1 MGIASAGLREYQVT
15 DFPMKTRHVRLVRRA
30 AAALVVAIAGASLA
44 AQGSRDEHPGQYT
57 QADIVAG
64 SRLYAENCSSCH
76 GATGASITGVDLRRG
91 RFKTASSDEDLKRV
105 ITKGVPNTAMPAVAL
120 SDSEVTAVLAYV
132 RAGLDLKG
140 RALMIGNSSRGKSV
154 FEGKGQCATCHRVKD
169 VGAVGLAPDL
179 TEVGTQRTPQSLH
192 QSLVDPSSVMMPIN
206 RPVRIV
212 TRAGQTI
219 RGRRLNEDTYSV
231 QIMNEQGRLQSVLKS
246 RYPRLR
252 NHHRVADAVVQQDAD
267 GRRDRRP
274 GRVSADPARL
284 M

>member
-1 MGIASAGLREYQVT
+1 
-15 DFPMKTRHVRLVRRA
+15 MKTRYASFVLGSLAAFVVA
-30 AAALVVAIAGASLA
+30 AAGVSLA

-76 GATGASITGVDLRRG
+76 GATGGSVTGIDLRRG

-120 SDSEVTAVLAYV
+120 SDAELTAVLAYV

-140 RALMIGNSSRGKSV
+140 RALMIGNASRGRAV
-154 FEGKGQCATCHRVKD
+154 FESKGQCATCHRVKD
-169 VGAVGLAPDL
+169 TGAVGLAPDL
-179 TEVGTQRTPQSLH
+179 TEVGTQRTAQSLH

-219 RGRRLNEDTYSV
+219 NGRRLNEDTYSV
-231 QIMNEQGRLQSVLKS
+231 QLINDQGRLQSVLKS
-246 RYPRLR
+246 DIRDYQIITVSPMPSFGKTLTSAEIADLVAYLQTLR
-252 NHHRVADAVVQQDAD
+252 
-267 GRRDRRP
+267 G
-274 GRVSADPARL
+274 
-284 M
+284 

>member
-1 MGIASAGLREYQVT
+1 
-15 DFPMKTRHVRLVRRA
+15 MKTRHVRLVRRA

-140 RALMIGNSSRGKSV
+140 RALMIGNPRAENRCSRARAS
-154 FEGKGQCATCHRVKD
+154 
-169 VGAVGLAPDL
+169 APPV
-179 TEVGTQRTPQSLH
+179 TASRTSGRWAW
-192 QSLVDPSSVMMPIN
+192 
-206 RPVRIV
+206 RP
-212 TRAGQTI
+212 T
-219 RGRRLNEDTYSV
+219 
-231 QIMNEQGRLQSVLKS
+231 
-246 RYPRLR
+246 
-252 NHHRVADAVVQQDAD
+252 
-267 GRRDRRP
+267 
-274 GRVSADPARL
+274 
-284 M
+284 

>member
-1 MGIASAGLREYQVT
+1 
-15 DFPMKTRHVRLVRRA
+15 MKTSHIRWARRA

-76 GATGASITGVDLRRG
+76 GATGSSITGVDLRRG

-120 SDSEVTAVLAYV
+120 SDSELTSVLAYV

-140 RALMIGNSSRGKSV
+140 RALMIGNPARGKSV

-169 VGAVGLAPDL
+169 AGAVGLAPDL

-246 RYPRLR
+246 DIRDYEIITVSPMPSFSKTLTGEEIADLVAYLQTLR
-252 NHHRVADAVVQQDAD
+252 
-267 GRRDRRP
+267 G
-274 GRVSADPARL
+274 
-284 M
+284 